1 MVSVTVHG
9 GNSLFADCFGN
20 FTQSLVLSFLFLF
33 VGLISGLCQTLSFSS
48 VMSKKRVCALF
59 FFRAY
64 RRGKLAKKTTQRR
77 LDQHSHDSFF
87 FIFLLPRTTRQEKE
101 ISVLRFCAYRAR

>member
-77 LDQHSHDSFF
+77 FDQHSHDSFF
-87 FIFLLPRTTRQEKE
+87 FYFFIAKD
-101 ISVLRFCAYRAR
+101 Y